1 MTPKEIKDPIQ
12 YASKVSI
19 ALSSVGLIAW
29 AFLKT
34 NPDFLPVSTTKI
46 GRQIL
51 RQYQSIVTDIFLG
64 LTIATIA
71 YLAFKIISSQRRE
84 SKTESAS
91 YPKRK
96 ESFFKITKQ
105 HPLTLAIMA
114 AYLTAMIAGTT
125 HLYRDLIGWY
135 PNLIENDLL
144 ENFSIRSSLI
154 SETFRRADF
163 RFFPLAHQDLHVL
176 SWFTVQVKTWMIYT
190 GAQLF
195 AIAILATRLAE
206 RLAGSF
212 SKKEAGLLLITTLL
226 LLFHP
231 STGNTFFHVIYC
243 ERTLTLLALIYFH
256 CLLEHR
262 ATKTDSSFY
271 KTLLVAVLG
280 IFTKDIAVI
289 IFLTPPVLQLASNLS
304 HKRSKGNRNFWKEN
318 KLEITLLGLIPVFI
332 TCFTYIA
339 LIPSSY
345 ASKGTYGDSTGF
357 YFPPMQGF
365 ILLSMLVKLDAL
377 SFTPQT

>member
-1 MTPKEIKDPIQ
+1 
-12 YASKVSI
+12 
-19 ALSSVGLIAW
+19 
-29 AFLKT
+29 
-34 NPDFLPVSTTKI
+34 
-46 GRQIL
+46 
-51 RQYQSIVTDIFLG
+51 
-64 LTIATIA
+64 
-71 YLAFKIISSQRRE
+71 
-84 SKTESAS
+84 
-91 YPKRK
+91 
-96 ESFFKITKQ
+96 
-105 HPLTLAIMA
+105 MA

-144 ENFSIRSSLI
+144 ENFSIRSSFI

-243 ERTLTLLALIYFH
+243 KRTLTLLSLI
-256 CLLEHR
+256 
-262 ATKTDSSFY
+262 
-271 KTLLVAVLG
+271 
-280 IFTKDIAVI
+280 
-289 IFLTPPVLQLASNLS
+289 
-304 HKRSKGNRNFWKEN
+304 
-318 KLEITLLGLIPVFI
+318 
-332 TCFTYIA
+332 
-339 LIPSSY
+339 
-345 ASKGTYGDSTGF
+345 
-357 YFPPMQGF
+357 
-365 ILLSMLVKLDAL
+365 
-377 SFTPQT
+377 

>member
-1 MTPKEIKDPIQ
+1 MPPKKINNSIQ
-12 YASKVSI
+12 FVAKFST
-19 ALSSVGLIAW
+19 ALSGIGLIAW
-29 AFLKT
+29 GALKA
-34 NPDFLPVSTTKI
+34 NPDFLPAPTTKI

-51 RQYQSIVTDIFLG
+51 RQYQGTVADIFLG
-64 LTIATIA
+64 LIIATIA
-71 YLAFKIISSQRRE
+71 YLLFRIISSQKKEARAA
-84 SKTESAS
+84 SAS

-96 ESFFKITKQ
+96 ESFFDFAKQ

-144 ENFSIRSSLI
+144 ENFSIRSSFI

-163 RFFPLAHQDLHVL
+163 RFFPLAHQDLHIL
-176 SWFTVQVKTWMIYT
+176 SWFTVHVKTWMIYT

-195 AIAILATRLAE
+195 AITILATRLAE

-212 SKKEAGLLLITTLL
+212 SKKESGLLLIITLL

-231 STGNTFFHVIYC
+231 ATGNTFFHVIYC

-256 CLLEHR
+256 CLLEHK

-271 KTLLVAVLG
+271 KALLTAILG
-280 IFTKDIAVI
+280 IFTKDIAAI
-289 IFLTPPVLQLASNLS
+289 IFLTPPALQLASNFY
-304 HKRSKGNRNFWKEN
+304 HKKSDENRNFWKES
-318 KLEITLLGLIPVFI
+318 KLEIALLSLTPVFVTCFVYMTLIP
-332 TCFTYIA
+332 TLTPTRERTA
-339 LIPSSY
+339 IPLDFPFPPTQGFSSY
-345 ASKGTYGDSTGF
+345 
-357 YFPPMQGF
+357 
-365 ILLSMLVKLDAL
+365 
-377 SFTPQT
+377 